1 MARCHCVKD
10 TGEPCRAP
18 ALSGEEFCL
27 FHSPDHTEEV
37 AEARRVGGQKR
48 RQQKAVLEIFD
59 FHGLGT
65 VSDIQHLLDSVCI
78 DTLAL
83 PNSVPR
89 SRTLI
94 YLSQTALGCLEKGV
108 WEARVQ
114 ALEAAGGSHVQPE
127 ESCFDVEA
135 ELEEDAEC
143 KELNP

>member
-1 MARCHCVKD
+1 M
-10 TGEPCRAP
+10 GSGQPCRAP
-18 ALSGEEFCL
+18 ALSGEEFCR

-37 AEARRVGGQKR
+37 AESRRVGRQKR
-48 RQQKAVLEIFD
+48 RQQKAVVEIFD
-59 FHGLGT
+59 FRGLRN
-65 VSDIQHLLDSVCI
+65 VSDIQDLLESISI

-89 SRTLI
+89 SRTLTYI
-94 YLSQTALGCLEKGV
+94 IQTALGCLEKGV
-108 WEARVQ
+108 LEARVQ

-143 KELNP
+143 MELNA

>member
-27 FHSPDHTEEV
+27 FHSPNHTEEV

-65 VSDIQHLLDSVCI
+65 VADIQHLLDSVCI

-83 PNSVPR
+83 PSSVPR
-89 SRTLI
+89 SRMLI
-94 YLSQTALGCLEKGV
+94 YLSQTALKCVEVGVLET
-108 WEARVQ
+108 RVH
-114 ALEAAGGSHVQPE
+114 ALEAAGGSHAQLE

-135 ELEEDAEC
+135 ELEEDAKR
-143 KELNP
+143 KELDP

>member
-27 FHSPDHTEEV
+27 FHSPNHTEEV

-65 VSDIQHLLDSVCI
+65 VSDIQHLLNGVYI

-83 PNSVPR
+83 PNSLPR
-89 SRTLI
+89 SRTLTYI
-94 YLSQTALGCLEKGV
+94 IQTALGCLEKGV
-108 WEARVQ
+108 WEGEMH
-114 ALEAAGGSHVQPE
+114 ALEAAQGSHVQLE

-135 ELEEDAEC
+135 ELEEDAKR
-143 KELNP
+143 KELDP

>member
-27 FHSPDHTEEV
+27 FHSPNHTEEV

-59 FHGLGT
+59 FHGLET
-65 VSDIQHLLDSVCI
+65 VSDIQHLLNSVCI

-89 SRTLI
+89 TRALAYI
-94 YLSQTALGCLEKGV
+94 IQTALGCLEKGV
-108 WEARVQ
+108 WEARLE
-114 ALEAAGGSHVQPE
+114 ALEAVTGSRVQPE
-127 ESCFDVEA
+127 KSSFDLEGEVEEEA
-135 ELEEDAEC
+135 EL
-143 KELNP
+143 KELTA

>member
-1 MARCHCVKD
+1 MAPCQFVKD

-18 ALSGEEFCL
+18 ALSGEEFCR

-37 AEARRVGGQKR
+37 AESRRVGGQKR
-48 RQQKAVLEIFD
+48 RQQKAVVEIFN
-59 FHGLGT
+59 FRGLRN
-65 VSDIQHLLDSVCI
+65 VSDIQDLLESISI

-108 WEARVQ
+108 WEGQVH
-114 ALEAAGGSHVQPE
+114 ALEAAKGSHVQLE